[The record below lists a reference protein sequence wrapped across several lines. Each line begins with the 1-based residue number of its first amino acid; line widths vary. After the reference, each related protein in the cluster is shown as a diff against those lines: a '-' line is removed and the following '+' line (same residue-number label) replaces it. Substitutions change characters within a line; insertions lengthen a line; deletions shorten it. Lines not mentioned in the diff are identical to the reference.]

1 MQILTLLLPNV
12 AEVKIHRNLQ
22 LQGSYPLLTE
32 MSRTFLCLF
41 LSFSVLPQ
49 YEKFYPEGLSVFAH
63 ACTWSG
69 LDKVSTKI
77 QGLSRSVRTLQ
88 LSFCKVLKN
97 KYCLVKVLPER
108 LSSKG
113 NIVGFCA
120 QTQDRTALQNSITQ
134 TGKETL
140 IVRVDEIIWRDHEMK
155 TVACNFIMFLIISQC
170 LTKPNHCR

>member
-1 MQILTLLLPNV
+1 M
-12 AEVKIHRNLQ
+12 
-22 LQGSYPLLTE
+22 
-32 MSRTFLCLF
+32 
-41 LSFSVLPQ
+41 SFSMSFLVLPQ
-49 YEKFYPEGLSVFAH
+49 HEKFYPEGLSVFAH
-63 ACTWSG
+63 VCTWSG

-88 LSFCKVLKN
+88 LSFSKVLKN

-120 QTQDRTALQNSITQ
+120 KTQDRTALQNSITQ

-140 IVRVDEIIWRDHEMK
+140 IVRVDETIWRDHEMK
-155 TVACNFIMFLIISQC
+155 TFACNFFVSNYLSV
-170 LTKPNHCR
+170 LDKTKSLPLKYRKLSWDK